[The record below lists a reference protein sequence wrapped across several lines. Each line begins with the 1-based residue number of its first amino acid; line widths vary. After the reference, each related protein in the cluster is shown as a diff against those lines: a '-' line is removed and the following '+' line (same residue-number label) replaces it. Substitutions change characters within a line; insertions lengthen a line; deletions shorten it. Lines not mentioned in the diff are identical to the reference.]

1 LRSVWTLIILAVVTY
16 SLYLWCEASRVQ
28 QKKTFYEEKV
38 AAATLMDRA
47 LRAYQETNLEKG
59 VFNENYKDPR
69 LDAIIGQQYS
79 VITTDNGMF
88 ETEVIG
94 ANPNFAAVAVDLLG
108 QAGLK
113 SGDWVAVAFTGS
125 HPGVNTAVLSA
136 CEALGVTPVTI
147 TAVGASWWGASD
159 PDFTWL
165 DMESLLNKRG
175 LVHSIPAGA
184 SYGGINDMG
193 IGLSEAG
200 REAMQDA
207 ITRNNIPLIH
217 EDNLPASVA
226 RRMEIYSKAA
236 AGKSFKAYINV
247 GDGIASLGHIENG
260 KLIGN
265 GFNRHLPLQNYPAR
279 GVVHLFNTSGA
290 AIINFHDIP
299 ALSRTYG
306 LGGAHVPL
314 PAVGDGDVYITE
326 RYNLIIAGISAA
338 FSILLIVVLVR
349 MDARLF
355 KLQDDG
361 VDPDTLV

>member
-1 LRSVWTLIILAVVTY
+1 VWTLIILAVVSY
-16 SLYLWCEASRVQ
+16 SLYLWCESSRVQ
-28 QKKTFYEEKV
+28 QKKAFYEEKI
-38 AAATLMDRA
+38 AAANLMDRA

-69 LDAIIGQQYS
+69 IDAIIGQQYS
-79 VITTDNGMF
+79 IITTDNGMF

-94 ANPNFAAVAVDLLG
+94 ANPNYAAIVVDLLG
-108 QAGLK
+108 KAGLK
-113 SGDWVAVAFTGS
+113 KGDYVAVAFTGS
-125 HPGVNTAVLSA
+125 HPGVNTAVLAA
-136 CEALGVTPVTI
+136 CQAMGVTPVTI

-175 LVHSIPAGA
+175 LVHSVQAGA
-184 SYGGINDMG
+184 SFGGINDMG

-200 REAMQDA
+200 REAMKTA
-207 ITRNNIPLIH
+207 IARNNVPLIH
-217 EDNLPASVA
+217 EDNLPSSVA
-226 RRMEIYSKAA
+226 RRMDLYTKAA
-236 AGKSFKAYINV
+236 EGHKYKTFINV

-260 KLIGN
+260 KLIRN
-265 GFNRHLPLQNYPAR
+265 GFNEHLPLQNYPAR

-290 AIINFHDIP
+290 STINLHDIP
-299 ALSRTYG
+299 GLSREYG

-314 PAVGDGDVYITE
+314 PAVGDGDVYIME
-326 RYNLIIAGISAA
+326 RYNLVIAGISAA
-338 FSILLIVVLVR
+338 LAILLIIVLVR